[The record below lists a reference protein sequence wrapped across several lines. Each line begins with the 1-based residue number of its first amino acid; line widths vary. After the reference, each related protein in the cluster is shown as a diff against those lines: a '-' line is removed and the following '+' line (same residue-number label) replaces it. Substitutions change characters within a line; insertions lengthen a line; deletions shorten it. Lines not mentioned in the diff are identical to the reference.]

1 MMRSGEFDPYILTA
15 IHKLRAS
22 NRFRIVALTN
32 NYSAQ
37 YDRIRSMK
45 AGPDQAFDPDAELEF
60 LGWGA
65 ESGGGPSGQRIRGLF
80 DDFVDSSVVGSR

>member
-1 MMRSGEFDPYILTA
+1 MRGAEFDPYILTA

-22 NRFRIVALTN
+22 KRYRIIALTN

-37 YDRIRSMK
+37 YDRIRNMPSSPK
-45 AGPDQAFDPDAELEF
+45 AGHAFSPQEELEF
-60 LGWGA
+60 LGWGQ
-65 ESGGGPSGQRIRGLF
+65 GGPAGPKIRELF